1 MQTSDAINEIAA
13 ALAKAQAEMSGA
25 AKSSANPFFKSKYA
39 DLASVVDA
47 CRGALTANQIAV
59 VQSPTTDGPR
69 VSLET
74 WLIHSSGQYL
84 AGTVT
89 AAAKDDSPQAV
100 GSTITYLRRYALQSF
115 AGVAPED
122 DDAETAQGRGTTRT
136 QAAPV
141 PPAPEGYAAWL
152 GVLTG
157 VAETGMEPLREAWL
171 KSPEAFRNHLMT
183 TNLAGW
189 EGMKAAAQKKTD
201 ATAKKAGPKAMAS

>member
-1 MQTSDAINEIAA
+1 MQTSAQINEIAL
-13 ALAKAQAEMSGA
+13 ALAKAQGEMSGA

-74 WLIHSSGQYL
+74 WLIHSSGQFL

-89 AAAKDDSPQAV
+89 ATAKDDSPQAV
-100 GSTITYLRRYALQSF
+100 GSAITYLRRYALQSF

-122 DDAETAQGRGTTRT
+122 DDAETAQGRGARPAAV
-136 QAAPV
+136 AAPA
-141 PPAPEGYAAWL
+141 PPTPDGYDAWAGGLAGIGAEGIDALRKAW
-152 GVLTG
+152 
-157 VAETGMEPLREAWL
+157 A
-171 KSPEAFRNHLMT
+171 KSPEAFRQHMMA
-183 TNLAGW
+183 TNLKGW
-189 EGMKAAAQKKTD
+189 EAVKAAAEQ